1 MLFHFDNVFCVTSII
16 FYILELDLT
25 QGNELHQGVVQLVLA
40 AYDETVES
48 VESLWTLEKI
58 SAKQW
63 VVSGTHVSN
72 LETRVQKLESSM
84 DEMKCSINEI
94 KSTVDEISKFIK
106 TLGPSNKRYR
116 EGESSGD
123 EEGQSK
129 HCRSSMDGSDS
140 LQFSSGM
147 SRITRR
153 ASTGKSSS

>member
-48 VESLWTLEKI
+48 MESLWTLEKI

-63 VVSGTHVSN
+63 VVSGTHVSD

-84 DEMKCSINEI
+84 DEI
-94 KSTVDEISKFIK
+94 KSTLDDISKFIK

-116 EGESSGD
+116 EGESSED

-129 HCRSSMDGSDS
+129 HCRSSMDGNDS
-140 LQFSSGM
+140 LQFSSGT
-147 SRITRR
+147 SRVITRR